1 MNKLIGLAGAL
12 AMLATAPTFAQQAP
26 TGLHGIKIAV
36 GDYARTT
43 RFYSIL
49 GMTAGTKYN
58 PMEWELRWTDP
69 ARGSTII
76 MVHDDSGRIAVVKG
90 GASLMISVAD
100 VPATIARLK
109 AAGFA
114 VPGEPRVTAR
124 ATIMMI
130 KDPDGNSIELLGGPF
145 GGGAAAPA
153 H

>member
-1 MNKLIGLAGAL
+1 MNKLFGTIGAAVLALSVPAW
-12 AMLATAPTFAQQAP
+12 AQQAP

-36 GDYARTT
+36 ADYERAT
-43 RFYSIL
+43 RFYTIL

-58 PMEWELRWTDP
+58 PLEWELRWSDP
-69 ARGSTII
+69 ARGSVII
-76 MVHDDSGRIAVVKG
+76 MVKDDSGRIPMVKG
-90 GASLMISVAD
+90 GASLMVSVAD
-100 VPATIARLK
+100 VPATVARLK

-114 VPGEPRVTAR
+114 VSGEPRTTPR

-145 GGGAAAPA
+145 GSVAAPA

>member
-1 MNKLIGLAGAL
+1 MIKSIRLAGAL
-12 AMLATAPTFAQQAP
+12 AFAVATSAFAQQVP

-36 GDYARTT
+36 ADYARTT
-43 RFYSIL
+43 QFYSIL

-69 ARGSTII
+69 ARGVAII
-76 MVHDDSGRIAVVKG
+76 MVHDDSGRIPVVKG

-100 VPATIARLK
+100 VPATVTRLK

-114 VPGEPRVTAR
+114 VPGVPNVTPR

-145 GGGAAAPA
+145 GSGAAAPA